1 MPVPDELSHDEGTG
15 GRDRKERPEGTAA
28 QHNPIAPR
36 FATII
41 LTSALLSYLGITALN
56 IAGAGLGP
64 LPMAICLLFLI
75 AIFALQLQH
84 SRPGADQV
92 SPLRKWVTLSAQ
104 ALLTYLPVMLF
115 DSQWGAMAGFL
126 AGSLLLLLPSRLG
139 WPLYGVVG
147 LSMLAP
153 PAIDGRPLID
163 SIYLFQSTLLTG
175 LVVYGLSRLSSLVR
189 QLHETKNELARM
201 AVTKERLRISR
212 NLHDLMGYSLSAIT
226 LKSELIH
233 QLVLTQPQRARAEI
247 EDVLSL
253 SRQSLADVR
262 RVSRG
267 LRDMSLQSE
276 LASVTVLLEAT
287 DVQVTTEVRLDELD
301 PEVNT
306 VLAAVLRE
314 AITNMLR
321 HSRATVCSIKAVQDT
336 ERVRLVVTN
345 DGVTPVHRDTSQ
357 DSGAGLQNLALRLRS
372 VSGRLTVAHGSDGTF
387 QLTAEASVTSVPGPR
402 AAGADTGRHPG
413 AEEPSTLPWTSPA
426 A

>member
-1 MPVPDELSHDEGTG
+1 MPVPDEPSRDEGP
-15 GRDRKERPEGTAA
+15 DRGDREERPEGTAA
-28 QHNPIAPR
+28 QHVPIAPR
-36 FATII
+36 FATAV

-56 IAGAGLGP
+56 IAGTDLDP
-64 LPMAICLLFLI
+64 LPMAICLLCLV
-75 AIFALQLQH
+75 AIFVLQLRH

-92 SPLRKWVTLSAQ
+92 APLRKRVTLGAQ
-104 ALLTYLPVMLF
+104 ALLTYLPVMAF
-115 DSQWGAMAGFL
+115 ESQWGAMAGFL
-126 AGSLLLLLPSRLG
+126 AGSLLLLLPPRLA
-139 WPLYGVVG
+139 WPLYGAVG

-163 SIYLFQSTLLTG
+163 SLYLFQSTLLTG
-175 LVVYGLSRLSSLVR
+175 LVVYGLSRLASLVR

-212 NLHDLMGYSLSAIT
+212 NLHDLLGYSLSAIT

-233 QLVLTQPQRARAEI
+233 RLVLTHPQRAKVEI
-247 EDVLSL
+247 EEVLAL

-267 LRDMSLQSE
+267 LRDMSLRSE
-276 LASVTVLLEAT
+276 LFSVTGLLEAT
-287 DVQVTTEVRLDELD
+287 DVKVTTEVHLDELG

-321 HSRATVCSIKAVQDT
+321 HSRATTCSIEAVQDA

-345 DGVTPVHRDTSQ
+345 DGAAPVYRDASQ
-357 DSGAGLQNLALRLRS
+357 DSGAGLQNLAMRLRS
-372 VSGRLTVAHGSDGTF
+372 VSGRLTVAHGGDGTF
-387 QLTAEASVTSVPGPR
+387 RLTAEAPVAFIPAPRQAGGGPGRRPR
-402 AAGADTGRHPG
+402 A
-413 AEEPSTLPWTSPA
+413 EEASTLPWTGPA